1 MGKLA
6 RDYGGA
12 AGYKP
17 GRVDICPTA
26 MESTAVWLLW
36 CCNHLD
42 ASAHLDHC
50 TSVVLLHCFETAWC
64 IITDVDGT
72 PDILPKLPAP

>member
-1 MGKLA
+1 MGNLT

-12 AGYKP
+12 ASHKP
-17 GRVDICPTA
+17 GRVDICPTG
-26 MESTAVWLLW
+26 MESTDVWLLW
-36 CCNHLD
+36 WCNHLD
-42 ASAHLDHC
+42 ASAHMYHC